1 MNKETVSD
9 KQAIAVIILF
19 IIGTSVIISTGLNAK
34 KDLWI
39 SNILSICMTFFMVLI
54 YIHLHYIF
62 PEKTFLDILE
72 VCFGNIIG
80 KVIVIMYTWFSF
92 HIGMLILE
100 DIGFFITTVS
110 FPNTPRII
118 PMLIVLT
125 LSFVAVKQG
134 IELLGRCAKTFLPLI
149 IGFMLL
155 TMLLLVSD
163 MKAGNILPIFSGG
176 IKPILKGAFSSFSF
190 PFGEIVIC
198 TMVFSY
204 KKTIKTPYKIYTVGL
219 LIGGIIIFLV
229 SLVNILVLGFNTMS
243 ITIFPSHLTVARLDI
258 GTFIQRIE
266 IIASTIFLITA
277 FIKFSIC
284 LLATC
289 KGVTKVL
296 GYDEYRFIATPVALI
311 MLNFSYFL
319 HEEILSFIDWTREI
333 SPFYKMPFLIIFP
346 IVTLVIAEMKEK
358 KTFLKND

>member
-9 KQAIAVIILF
+9 KQAIAIIILF
-19 IIGTSVIISTGLNAK
+19 IIGTSVIISTGLDAK
-34 KDLWI
+34 KDLWL

-62 PEKTFLDILE
+62 PKRNFLDIIE
-72 VCFGNIIG
+72 ICFGNIVG
-80 KVIVIMYTWFSF
+80 KIIIIMYTWFSF
-92 HIGMLILE
+92 HIGLFILE

-110 FPNTPRII
+110 FPETPRIV
-118 PMLIVLT
+118 PMLMVII
-125 LSFVAVKQG
+125 LSLSAVKQG

-163 MKAGNILPIFSGG
+163 MKVGNILPIFSGG

-204 KKTIKTPYKIYTVGL
+204 KKTIKTPYKIYTIGL
-219 LIGGIIIFLV
+219 LIGGIIIFLI

-243 ITIFPSHLTVARLDI
+243 ITIFPSRLTVARLDI

-277 FIKFSIC
+277 FIKLSIC

-289 KGVTKVL
+289 KGITKVI
-296 GYDEYRFIATPVALI
+296 GYDKYHFITTPVALI
-311 MLNFSYFL
+311 MLNFSCFL
-319 HEEILSFIDWTREI
+319 HEDVLSFIDWTREV
-333 SPFYKMPFLIIFP
+333 SPFYKMPYLIIFP
-346 IVTLVIAEMKEK
+346 IITLIIAKVKTEK
-358 KTFLKND
+358 TYIRNN

>member
-19 IIGTSVIISTGLNAK
+19 IIGTSVIISTGLDAK

-39 SNILSICMTFFMVLI
+39 SNILSICMTFFMVFI

-92 HIGMLILE
+92 HIGLLILE

-110 FPNTPRII
+110 FPETPRIF
-118 PMLIVLT
+118 PMLIVII
-125 LSFVAVKQG
+125 LSLSAVKQG
-134 IELLGRCAKTFLPLI
+134 IKLLGRWTEAFLPLI

-155 TMLLLVSD
+155 TMLLLIPK
-163 MKAGNILPIFSGG
+163 MRIGNILPVFSGG
-176 IKPILKGAFSSFSF
+176 IKPILKGTFSAFSF

-198 TMVFSY
+198 AMVFSY
-204 KKTIKTPYKIYTVGL
+204 KKTIKAPYKIYTIGL
-219 LIGGIIIFLV
+219 LIGGIMIFLV
-229 SLVNILVLGFNTMS
+229 SLVNILILGFNTMA
-243 ITIFPSHLTVARLDI
+243 ITIFPSHLTVSRLDI
-258 GTFIQRIE
+258 GTFIQRME
-266 IIASTIFLITA
+266 IIASTIFLISA
-277 FIKFSIC
+277 FIKLSIC

-289 KGVTKVL
+289 KGITKVI
-296 GYDEYRFIATPVALI
+296 GYDKYRLIATPVALI

-319 HEEILSFIDWTREI
+319 HEDILDLIEWTQEI

-346 IVTLVIAEMKEK
+346 IGTLVIAKIKEE